1 MLISTKGL
9 YALRVM
15 LDLLQ
20 NADGGFVSLGTI
32 SKRQGIS
39 MKYLEAIVSIL
50 VRAEML
56 ESKRGKDGGYRLL
69 KNPEDYTVGSVIA
82 LTEGTMSPV
91 SCLESGETDC
101 KFACSCLTLPIWIK
115 LEGIVKGYLDN
126 ISLLDVLEGKV

>member
-15 LDLLQ
+15 LDLSQ
-20 NADGGFVSLGTI
+20 NADGGFISLGTI

-39 MKYLEAIVSIL
+39 MKYLEAIVSML

-56 ESKRGKDGGYRLL
+56 ESKRGKDGGYRLI
-69 KNPEDYTVGSVIA
+69 KNPKDYTVGAIIA

-91 SCLESGETDC
+91 SCLESGETEC
-101 KFACSCLTLPIWIK
+101 EFACSCLTLPIWIK
-115 LEGIVKGYLDN
+115 LEDIVKGYLDN
-126 ISLLDVLEGKV
+126 ISLFDVLEGKV

>member
-15 LDLLQ
+15 IDLAQ
-20 NADGGFVSLGTI
+20 NTNGGFISLSTI
-32 SKRQGIS
+32 SRRQGIS
-39 MKYLEAIVSIL
+39 MKYLEAIVSLL
-50 VRAEML
+50 VRAKML

-69 KNPEDYTVGSVIA
+69 KSPKDYTVGSIIE

-91 SCLESGETDC
+91 PCLDSGETSC
-101 KFACSCLTLPIWIK
+101 EAACSCLILPVWIK

-126 ISLLDVLEGKV
+126 ISLLDILEGNV